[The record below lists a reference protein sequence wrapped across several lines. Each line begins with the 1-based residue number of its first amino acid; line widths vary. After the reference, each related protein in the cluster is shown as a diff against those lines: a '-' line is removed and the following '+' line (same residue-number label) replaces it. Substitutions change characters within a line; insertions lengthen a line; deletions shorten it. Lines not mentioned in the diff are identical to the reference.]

1 MLKIKRNNHVIF
13 DISIIIMRANPVKSW
28 RGIFD
33 PAEIMLERFN
43 VLLRLQSAMV
53 AVSTSDCAVDQKLN
67 YIFIKKN
74 FIYVIFYV
82 FSC

>member
-1 MLKIKRNNHVIF
+1 MLKMKRNNHVIF

-53 AVSTSDCAVDQKLN
+53 AVSTSDCAGRSKIKLHF
-67 YIFIKKN
+67 YKKKFYLRN
-74 FIYVIFYV
+74 FLRF
-82 FSC
+82 